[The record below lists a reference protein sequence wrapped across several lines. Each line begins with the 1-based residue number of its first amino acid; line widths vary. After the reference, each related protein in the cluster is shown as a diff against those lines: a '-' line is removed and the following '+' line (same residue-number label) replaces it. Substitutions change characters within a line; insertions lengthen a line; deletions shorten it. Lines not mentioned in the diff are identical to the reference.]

1 MAITAIPPFSLQHS
15 SPAHVSLWDYYR
27 SARLRGRDLHL
38 PMRLVLDIIVQTMR
52 TLWAHKLRS
61 FLTMFGI
68 AWGVGSLLLLVGLG
82 EGFRSGQHKQMAD
95 MGTNVMFLF
104 AGRIPAI
111 EGSLRSMRQYYLTY
125 DDYLAV
131 REQAKLVGAVSSV
144 LGRGDVR
151 AVTEFNSSAGGVT
164 GVSGSYN
171 DIRNIPMQAGR
182 WINDAD
188 DAERRNVAVI
198 GAESA
203 RTLFPGQPAVGS
215 SMMLNDVRFQVIG
228 VMRRIGREANNGR
241 NIRVFI
247 PIRTMMLRFPDKSSE
262 HRNAVGFLNYRPRV
276 RGEHVAAMEEVHR
289 IIAARHGFDPKS
301 PDVFEDADTVKEEET
316 VGKIWDAMDWFLG
329 SVGVVT
335 LGLGAIGII
344 NIMLVSVTERTQE
357 IGLRKAIGARR
368 RDILLQFFLEGAF
381 LTIFSGLVGAFVT
394 VALMQ
399 ALKRAP
405 LPDGFDPPHI
415 VPLSAAAAILAL
427 GIAGTVA
434 GLYPARRAAK
444 LTPVEALR
452 QE

>member
-1 MAITAIPPFSLQHS
+1 
-15 SPAHVSLWDYYR
+15 
-27 SARLRGRDLHL
+27 
-38 PMRLVLDIIVQTMR
+38 
-52 TLWAHKLRS
+52 
-61 FLTMFGI
+61 MFGI

-82 EGFRSGQHKQMAD
+82 EGFRSGQHKQLAD

-104 AGRIPAI
+104 PGRTPAV
-111 EGSLRSMRQYYLTY
+111 EGSLRSMRPYRLTY

-131 REQAKLVGAVSSV
+131 REQAKLVAAVSPV

-151 AVTEFNSSAGGVT
+151 AVTESNSSAGGVT
-164 GVSGSYN
+164 GVSASYN
-171 DIRNIPMQAGR
+171 DIRNIPLQAGR
-182 WINDAD
+182 WINEAD
-188 DAERRNVAVI
+188 DEERRNVAVI
-198 GAESA
+198 GSESA
-203 RTLFPGQPAVGS
+203 RTLFPGKPAVGNA
-215 SMMLNDVRFQVIG
+215 MLLNDARFEVIG
-228 VMRRIGREANNGR
+228 VMRRIGREENNGR

-247 PIRTMMLRFPDKSSE
+247 PVRTMMLQFPIKGE
-262 HRNAVGFLNYRPRV
+262 MQRGAIGFINYRPRV
-276 RGEHVAAMEEVHR
+276 RGEHEAAKDEVHR
-289 IIAARHGFDPKS
+289 IVAARHGFDAKS
-301 PDVFEDADTVKEEET
+301 TDAFEDGDTVKEEET

-381 LTIFSGLVGAFVT
+381 LTIFSGFVGAFVT

-399 ALKRAP
+399 GLKRAP
-405 LPDGFDPPHI
+405 LPPGFDPPHI
-415 VPLSAAAAILAL
+415 VPLSAAAAIIAL
-427 GIAGTVA
+427 GIAGTAA
-434 GLYPARRAAK
+434 GLYPARRAAM

>member
-1 MAITAIPPFSLQHS
+1 
-15 SPAHVSLWDYYR
+15 
-27 SARLRGRDLHL
+27 
-38 PMRLVLDIIVQTMR
+38 MRLMLDILRQTLA

-82 EGFRSGQHKQMAD
+82 EGFRSGQHKQMSD

-104 AGRIPAI
+104 AGRLPAI
-111 EGSLRSMRQYYLTY
+111 EGSLRSMRPYYLTY
-125 DDYLAV
+125 DDYLAI
-131 REQAKLVGAVSSV
+131 REQAKLVGAVSPV

-151 AVTEFNSSAGGVT
+151 AVTEFNSSAGSVV
-164 GVSGSYN
+164 GVSSGYN
-171 DIRNIPMQAGR
+171 DIRNIPLQAGR

-198 GAESA
+198 GSESA
-203 RTLFPGQPAVGS
+203 RTLFPGQPAVGNT
-215 SMMLNDVRFQVIG
+215 MLLNDTRFQVIG
-228 VMRRIGREANNGR
+228 LMQKIGREANNGR
-241 NIRVFI
+241 NIRIFI
-247 PIRTMMLRFPDKSSE
+247 PVRTMLLQFPNKGE
-262 HRNAVGFLNYRPRV
+262 GQRGAIGFLNYRPRV
-276 RGEHVAAMEEVHR
+276 RAEHEAAKDEVHR

-301 PDVFEDADTVKEEET
+301 PDVFEDSDTVKEEET
-316 VGKIWDAMDWFLG
+316 VGKIFDAMDWFLG

-368 RDILLQFFLEGAF
+368 RDILLQFFLEGVF

-394 VALMQ
+394 MALMQ
-399 ALKRAP
+399 VLKRAP